1 MADIKINL
9 QVSSGGTTVTE
20 TKLAER
26 LTAELNR
33 AAQAAQLIRINNA
46 GGGSGGAGGGGGSG
60 GSNPNIPNTQVPN
73 QNTQG
78 AGYRQFR
85 SIAGS
90 GAEARDFA
98 KQAEG
103 LGGLVRLY
111 ATFAA
116 NIFAVGAAFRSLS
129 KAIDTDNMIT
139 GLNQLGAASGKN
151 LGSLAKQ
158 LIDVSDGAI
167 SLKDALAATAQ
178 AASGGLSGDQL
189 LRLTEVARKA
199 SQALG
204 RDMPDALGR
213 LTRGVIKIEPE
224 LLDELGIMVKVDK
237 ASADYARSLGKT
249 ASALTDVE
257 KRQAFATATIT
268 QGEQKFKDIEMSA
281 NPYSKI
287 LASTQDLAQKTLTL
301 INVAIAPV
309 INLLSSSPTALSLAI
324 AGMAAMLLKQAI
336 PALGQWRASLTQSA
350 LTARQASMDINESFK
365 KFQAD
370 NINRSSNIIAQ
381 RVAIQRAAMDASI
394 NNLKEAAAQG
404 ITGINSKL
412 AQIVAKPVQDITE
425 KNIKAIQTAEKSF
438 RTKAATF
445 TERAV
450 PTGGGPVNPDAARA
464 YLKQAEALTKQADA
478 LKQLRAQIPLAQ
490 ADSLAFAQAQLRAQ
504 EELTRAQGRFSEAAQ
519 RQRIADRAERNA
531 AKAEVLSNVAQNTQ
545 VMGMRGAFAALR
557 SDIKLGQEAVVGIG
571 RVGEAGY
578 IAAQA
583 ARKPLEGLAA
593 TATLVR
599 GSFAIATSAVSTFLA
614 AFGPWAAI
622 IGIAIMLG
630 GALIN
635 MLKSNNKEMEASAKA
650 TSVLIDSVKLLGSTL
665 DVINKKNFLERVSV
679 DSVVAQASAFGE
691 VTTAIEKSVAA
702 LAKADKAASGFD
714 KFIDGIKGLWN
725 GDLRTQATKGISTAI
740 VETIKGASDESKA
753 DLEASFSDILK
764 TTDFTAKGITYA
776 LNNIPLES
784 FLDTQNKIVTAID
797 ATNKRMKDQAS
808 VFSNIK
814 TSLDE
819 VGKAGQTIT
828 IGLTAQ
834 DTFGKFASSVVNAG
848 NSMAQA
854 LKKPGDALLT
864 LTTLLADVG
873 RLSVLSPSRS
883 ADLIAMSPEIQKQA
897 EALQNA
903 KVAVK
908 LYSESLA
915 KLTKERDTLAGSTGL
930 TPHEGDMDRLRRKE
944 AEVAGTRVGKEQ
956 AQKIQSEIE
965 IRVNKS
971 SLDTLKSAVEDAF
984 KNGAA
989 LIEIAMKNAEEAA
1002 SLTVAKAAASGLS
1015 GPGTADVTFDIRSR
1029 EISLQEQQIKAEM
1042 GLLTSQMENRSAL
1055 ERLSN
1060 IVAIDTQVRIKQ
1072 AAEAQLRS
1080 TTKDSEKRGLQ
1091 LSIDSANKA
1100 IDATKKSLEL
1110 GDRIT
1115 KNLSALKGLSPR
1127 AANKQLTQLISESP
1141 DLETKTSLQA
1151 TQGQIMGGV
1160 SKQIALEAEQ
1170 EAAAITRSLELIRE
1184 KVAVQQKDKAVLID
1198 QVGLQLKSVTA
1209 AQDLMS
1215 TYSSE
1220 VQLDKERLQA
1230 KKYSLEVSKEQALY
1244 EGTIAE
1250 LNARRAG
1257 GISVE
1262 KQIAQIQREHATT
1275 MQSMNKKQAQELAV
1289 LALDRTT
1296 REEKDRIRL
1305 QELSNRDF
1313 EAQQTTAK
1321 AVLDY
1326 NQTILGLKT
1335 SIGSIS
1341 EATAASETA
1350 NLARQQ
1356 LAMEAETATRKES
1369 QEYEAKIAE
1378 SRLKGRGAIT
1388 QATIAGTD
1396 TSNIIEKQAA
1406 EENDIIT
1413 AHTKQMATLSEVNAL
1428 KLEGLDL
1435 TEKTAL
1441 AVAKENSAL
1450 DKQAILSKNISS
1462 LSDSMAKAFGKAGSA
1477 IGNVAKILQ
1486 RSVTDQIAIE
1496 KKKTLEFKKLQEA
1509 GPVSVEDQ
1517 AKLDKKFAL
1526 ESASTQIGAA
1536 ADVAGAVADSFDEQ
1550 STAAAAFHKIEKVM
1564 HIAKLAMDAQAMVSS
1579 AVVAATEMGLASM
1592 TASAWIPAIWAR
1604 AFGEGGPYIG
1614 WALGAAAVAMVL
1626 GGGGGS
1632 KGPTQ
1637 PTAEEQQKVQGTGQS
1652 YDSNMKLVDNGGG
1665 ALGDSKALSEAI
1677 KNGIDTLAV
1686 NNFQLLNFSRDK
1698 MYDALVAIRDNTAQ
1712 FAKALISNT
1721 GITGGLSAFGTTEGA
1736 SKSFL
1741 GFSSSSTTVNDTGIK
1756 IIGKLED
1763 LIQGKGLQQQYENVT
1778 KKSSSFFGLSSSSSN
1793 RVNVKDLTGPSTE
1806 YLRSIFAGFNEVLL
1820 AQADLLGSSAKTVE
1834 DSLKNFNIKISTS
1847 AKGLT
1852 GEEFANAIMA
1862 EIGIQLDIAAKQA
1875 FPALKGLSDMYQNL
1889 GETTT
1894 DFVIR
1899 LANDTKNVKLAFTSI
1914 GKSFSLTGTNAIRV
1928 SEDLIKASGGLDS
1941 FLTLVEDF
1949 KSNFLSASEQL
1960 IPIQKAVTDEM
1971 TRMGFSSITTR
1982 EAFKSLVLSQDLTTQ
1997 SGIDTYTSL
2006 LKVSGAF
2013 AQVYEASEDVKLSI
2027 KELAESQLD
2036 QLARVLELQGRKTE
2050 LLNLQRDRE
2059 LKTMDKLLHPMQLY
2073 IYALEDE
2080 NTARDALKTAY
2091 EAETTARQSSI
2102 DSLRT
2107 SRDTLKDF
2115 ATSLAMGAQS
2125 ILNPQQKY
2133 EKAKSDLA
2141 AVTSILDNAGSSTK
2155 DREAALAKLPN
2166 AISALLET
2174 SKIFN
2179 ASSDAYKQD
2188 YAYSQ
2193 RILETNTQ
2201 QLTQQLSVE
2210 EKSLEA
2216 LKTTVDKLIGIDTSV
2231 KSVQVAITELTTA
2244 IANSDKYKQPV
2255 DTSKIYNPIPSHANG
2270 GQASGVSLVG
2280 EKGPEI
2286 VNFDA
2291 KGMVSTAKDT
2301 QNLFDNFGS
2310 EVAAELKAL
2319 RAQIAIM
2326 EASAKE
2332 SAIMLAKVTSATGMD
2347 TADKLTEALKDTANT
2362 IDYNANRKPNNS
2374 F

>member
-33 AAQAAQLIRINNA
+33 AAQAAQLIRINTPGGGA
-46 GGGSGGAGGGGGSG
+46 GGAGGGAGGGGGG
-60 GSNPNIPNTQVPN
+60 GNTNTPN
-73 QNTQG
+73 QQNLNNQG

-237 ASADYARSLGKT
+237 AAADYARSLGKT

-257 KRQAFATATIT
+257 KRQAFATATIL

-394 NNLKEAAAQG
+394 NNLKQAAAQG

-412 AQIVAKPVQDITE
+412 AQIVAQPVQDITQ

-445 TERAV
+445 TERAA
-450 PTGGGPVNPDAARA
+450 PTGGGPVHPDAARA

-490 ADSLAFAQAQLRAQ
+490 ADAAAFAQAQIRAQ
-504 EELTRAQGRFSEAAQ
+504 EELTRSQGRFSEAAQ

-578 IAAQA
+578 VAAVA

-614 AFGPWAAI
+614 AFGPWAMI
-622 IGIAIMLG
+622 IGIAVMLG

-635 MLKSNNKEMEASAKA
+635 MLKSNTKELEASAKA
-650 TSVLIDSVKLLGSTL
+650 TTVLIDAVKLLGNTL
-665 DVINKKNFLERVSV
+665 DVINKKPFLERVSV
-679 DSVVAQASAFGE
+679 ESVMAQASAFAE
-691 VTTAIEKSVAA
+691 VTSAIEKSVVA
-702 LAKADKAASGFD
+702 LGKADKAASGFD

-725 GDLRTQATKGISTAI
+725 GDLRSQATKGISAAI
-740 VETIKGASDESKA
+740 VQSLKGASDESRA

-764 TTDFTAKGITYA
+764 TTDYTAQGITYA

-784 FLDTQNKIVTAID
+784 FLDTQSKIVVAVE
-797 ATNKRMKDQAS
+797 ATNKKMKDQAA
-808 VFSNIK
+808 VFSSIK

-819 VGKAGQTIT
+819 VGKAAQTIT

-834 DTFGKFASSVVNAG
+834 DTFAKFASSVVTAG

-854 LKKPGDALLT
+854 LSKPGDALLT

-873 RLSVLSPSRS
+873 RLSVLSPAMS
-883 ADLIAMSPEIQKQA
+883 ADLISLSPEIQKQA
-897 EALQNA
+897 ESLQNA

-908 LYSESLA
+908 MYSESLA
-915 KLTKERDTLAGSTGL
+915 TLTKERDKMAGSMGL
-930 TPHEGDMDRLRRKE
+930 TPYEGDMNRLIKKE
-944 AEVAGTRVGKEQ
+944 AEVSGTKAGREQ

-971 SLDTLKSAVEDAF
+971 SLDLLKATVEDAF

-989 LIEIAMKNAEEAA
+989 LMEIAMKNAEEAA
-1002 SLTVAKAAASGLS
+1002 SLTVAKAASAGLS
-1015 GPGTADVTFDIRSR
+1015 GPGTADTTFDIRSR

-1055 ERLSN
+1055 EKLSN

-1072 AAEAQLRS
+1072 AAEAQLRA
-1080 TTKDSEKRGLQ
+1080 TTTPASEKTSLQ
-1091 LSIDSANKA
+1091 LSIDAANKA

-1115 KNLSALKGLSPR
+1115 KNLSGLKGMLPR
-1127 AANKQLTQLISESP
+1127 AANKQLTQMISEAP

-1184 KVAVQQKDKAVLID
+1184 KVAVQQKDKSILID
-1198 QVGLQLKSVTA
+1198 QVDLQLKSVTT
-1209 AQDLMS
+1209 AQDLM
-1215 TYSSE
+1215 TVYSSE
-1220 VQLDKERLQA
+1220 IQADKERLQA
-1230 KKYSLEVSKEQALY
+1230 KKYSLEISKEQALY

-1250 LNARRAG
+1250 LSARRVG
-1257 GISVE
+1257 GINVE
-1262 KQIAQIQREHATT
+1262 KQIAQVQKEHAATLGA
-1275 MQSMNKKQAQELAV
+1275 MGKKQAQELAV
-1289 LALDRTT
+1289 LSLDRAT
-1296 REEKDRIRL
+1296 REEKDRLRI
-1305 QELSNRDF
+1305 QEISNKDF
-1313 EAQQTTAK
+1313 ETQQNSAK
-1321 AVLDY
+1321 ALVEY
-1326 NQTILGLKT
+1326 NQTVLGLKT
-1335 SIGSIS
+1335 SMGYIS
-1341 EATAASETA
+1341 EADAAVETA
-1350 NLARQQ
+1350 NIARQQ
-1356 LAMEAETATRKES
+1356 LALESEVASRKEI

-1378 SRLKGRGAIT
+1378 SRLKAQGAIA

-1396 TSNIIEKQAA
+1396 TTGISDRQAS
-1406 EENDIIT
+1406 EENEIVL
-1413 AHTKQMATLSEVNAL
+1413 AHAKQVSSLTEINSL
-1428 KLEGLDL
+1428 KLNGLSL

-1450 DKQAILSKNISS
+1450 DKQATLSKNISS
-1462 LSDSMAKAFGKAGSA
+1462 LSESMAKAFGKAGTA

-1496 KKKTLEFKKLQEA
+1496 KKKTIDFKKLQEA

-1517 AKLDKKFAL
+1517 AKLDKKYAL

-1550 STAAAAFHKIEKVM
+1550 SSAAAAFHKIEKVM
-1564 HIAKLAMDAQAMVSS
+1564 HIAKLAMDIQAMISS
-1579 AVVAATEMGLASM
+1579 AAVAATEMGLASM

-1604 AFGEGGPYIG
+1604 AFGEGGPYLG

-1626 GGGGGS
+1626 GGGGGGA
-1632 KGPTQ
+1632 KQ
-1637 PTAEEQQKVQGTGQS
+1637 PSSEEQQKVQGTGQS
-1652 YDSNMKLVDNGGG
+1652 YNSKMELIDNGGG
-1665 ALGDSKALSEAI
+1665 ALGDSKSLSEAI
-1677 KNGIDTLAV
+1677 KNGIEILAT
-1686 NNFQLLNFSRDK
+1686 NNFELLNFSKDK

-1712 FAKALISNT
+1712 FAKALISTT
-1721 GITGGLSAFGTTEGA
+1721 GITGGNSAFGTTEGS
-1736 SKSFL
+1736 SKTAL
-1741 GFSSSSTTVNDTGIK
+1741 GFSSKSTTVNDTGIK
-1756 IIGKLED
+1756 IIGRLSD
-1763 LIQGKGLQQQYENVT
+1763 LIAGKGTKQQYENVT
-1778 KKSSSFFGLSSSSSN
+1778 KKSSSFWGISSSSSN
-1793 RVNVKDLTGPSTE
+1793 AVNVKDLQNSASAYIKG
-1806 YLRSIFAGFNEVLL
+1806 IFSGFNDVLL
-1820 AQADLLGSSAKTVE
+1820 SQAELLGSTERDVTKAMANLSI
-1834 DSLKNFNIKISTS
+1834 SISTS

-1852 GEEFANAIMA
+1852 SEEFANAIMA
-1862 EIGIQLDIAAKQA
+1862 EIGIQLDIAAKQT
-1875 FPALKGLSDMYQNL
+1875 FPALKGLSDAYQNL

-1894 DFVIR
+1894 EFIVR
-1899 LANDTKNVKLAFTSI
+1899 LANDSKNVKLAFLSI
-1914 GKSFSLTGTNAIRV
+1914 GKSFNYTGISAIEV
-1928 SEDLIKASGGLDS
+1928 SESLLKAAGGLDS
-1941 FLTLVEDF
+1941 FLTLTEDF
-1949 KSNFLSASEQL
+1949 KTNFLSAEEQL
-1960 IPIQKAVTDEM
+1960 VPIQKAVTDEM
-1971 TRMGFSSITTR
+1971 SRMGFASTVTK
-1982 EAFKSLVLSQDLTTQ
+1982 EGFKSLVLAQDLTTET
-1997 SGIDTYTSL
+1997 GRETYASL

-2013 AQVYEASEDVKLSI
+2013 SQVYEASETVKLSI
-2027 KELAESQLD
+2027 KELAEAQLD

-2050 LLNLQRDRE
+2050 LLNLQRTRE
-2059 LKTMDKLLHPMQLY
+2059 LKTLDKMLHPMQLY

-2080 NTARDALKTAY
+2080 ATAKDALKTAY
-2091 EAETTARQSSI
+2091 DEETSARQTSI
-2102 DSLRT
+2102 DSLKT

-2115 ATSLAMGAQS
+2115 ATSLALGGQS
-2125 ILNPQQKY
+2125 ILTPQQKY
-2133 EKAKSDLA
+2133 EKAKSDLSA
-2141 AVTSILDNAGSSTK
+2141 ITAVLDNANTSTK
-2155 DREAALAKLPN
+2155 DRDIALGKLPT
-2166 AISALLET
+2166 AISSLLET

-2193 RILETNTQ
+2193 RILETNSQ
-2201 QLTQQLSVE
+2201 NLTQQLSAE
-2210 EKSLEA
+2210 EKSLEQ
-2216 LKTTVDKLIGIDTSV
+2216 LKTTVDKLIGINDGV
-2231 KSVQVAITELTTA
+2231 KSVETAIKELTAAIT
-2244 IANSDKYKQPV
+2244 NSDKYKQPL
-2255 DTSKIYNPIPSHANG
+2255 DTSQIINPIPAHAKG
-2270 GQASGVSLVG
+2270 GMASGVSLVG
-2280 EKGPEI
+2280 EEGPEV
-2286 VNFDA
+2286 VNFDT
-2291 KGMVSTAKDT
+2291 KGMVSTATDT
-2301 QNLFDNFGS
+2301 KNLFEGFGA
-2310 EVAAELKAL
+2310 EVASELRAL
-2319 RAQIAIM
+2319 RA
-2326 EASAKE
+2326 EVTLLKESAKLD
-2332 SAIMLAKVTSATGMD
+2332 AIMLARVTANANAD

-2362 IDYNANRKPNNS
+2362 IDYNSKSKPTTS